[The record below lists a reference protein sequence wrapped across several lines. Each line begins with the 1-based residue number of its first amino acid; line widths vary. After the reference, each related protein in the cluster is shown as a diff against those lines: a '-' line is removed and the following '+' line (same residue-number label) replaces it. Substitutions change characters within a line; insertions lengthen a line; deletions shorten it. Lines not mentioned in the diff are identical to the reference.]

1 MADGSVSLKWCTI
14 IRKRRRCDPACAEDR
29 PTDFGT
35 VKGCEM
41 AGLGTEIAFTDR
53 PLVADEMFCD
63 VGAQIPVAPINIGV
77 RSPQVSQHR
86 DIDGRKHTATHGARR
101 GDWIVGRDEH
111 AGLAAGFGVCRFVG

>member
-41 AGLGTEIAFTDR
+41 AGLGTEIASTDR
-53 PLVADEMFCD
+53 PTRMRHRSSEYSAQLVRGGDEPCADVVD
-63 VGAQIPVAPINIGV
+63 VDRGGDRPHGGLGFETDFNSGLPPCRGKQFAQPPDRVLGA
-77 RSPQVSQHR
+77 
-86 DIDGRKHTATHGARR
+86 
-101 GDWIVGRDEH
+101 
-111 AGLAAGFGVCRFVG
+111 L